1 LSPIIDWQALASD
14 KADVG
19 TKTQEI
25 QFKSITDIAMRNT
38 SNPRSKLRQG
48 TKFRQGKDFV

>member
-1 LSPIIDWQALASD
+1 MSPIIDWQAPARD

-19 TKTQEI
+19 TKTQEM
-25 QFKSITDIAMRNT
+25 QSKLITDMAMRNT